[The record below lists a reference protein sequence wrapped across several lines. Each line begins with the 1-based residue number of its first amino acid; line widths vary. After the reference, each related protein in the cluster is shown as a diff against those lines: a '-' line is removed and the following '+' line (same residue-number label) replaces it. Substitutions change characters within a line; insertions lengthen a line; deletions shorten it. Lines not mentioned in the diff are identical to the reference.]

1 MKDIRDQI
9 FRQLAGKRFRAV
21 LTVEQAG
28 ILAGT
33 RMAEHQAKAL
43 GVELHLCK
51 PEGGQLNHGE
61 TIGTLTAEAKSIAMA
76 EERIIGTL
84 AKASGIATAAHTAVL
99 LAAGRSRI
107 VSGSWKKMPPE
118 IKEMV
123 RHAVEVGGAAY
134 RITEPPMLYLDKN
147 YIRML
152 GSIPKALEAC
162 AAFPDH
168 TKVVQLRG
176 EGKNIAQETREAVQ
190 GGAHILMVD
199 TGCREDLRSC
209 LSELEAMGARQR
221 MKVAFAGNVKLTD
234 IPELTGQADILCVGK
249 EIVDARL
256 LDWKLD
262 VIGEEK

>member
-9 FRQLAGKRFRAV
+9 FQELTEKRFRAV

-33 RMAEHQAKAL
+33 RMAEHQAKEL

-51 PEGGQLNHGE
+51 QEGASLNHGE
-61 TIGTLTAEAKSIAMA
+61 TVGTLIAEAKPMAMA
-76 EERIIGTL
+76 EERIIGTM

-107 VSGSWKKMPPE
+107 VSGSWKKMPAE

-123 RHAVEVGGAAY
+123 RHAIEVGGASY
-134 RITEPPMLYLDKN
+134 RIAEPPMIYLDKN

-152 GSIPKALEAC
+152 GSISRALEAC
-162 AAFPDH
+162 ASFPDH

-176 EGKNIAQETREAVQ
+176 EAKNIAQETREAVQ

-199 TGCREDLRSC
+199 TGSREDLETC
-209 LSELEAMGARQR
+209 CSELEAMGERQH

-234 IPELTGQADILCVGK
+234 IPELAGQADILCVGK

-262 VIGEEK
+262 VIGEET